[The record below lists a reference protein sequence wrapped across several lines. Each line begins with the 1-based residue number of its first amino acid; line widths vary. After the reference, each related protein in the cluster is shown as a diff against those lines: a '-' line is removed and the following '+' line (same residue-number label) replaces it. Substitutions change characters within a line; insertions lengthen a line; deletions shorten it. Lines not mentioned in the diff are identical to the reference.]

1 MSVYILR
8 RLLASVPVIFM
19 VGVITFSILHIAPG
33 DPAVLMAGEEATPED
48 VEKMRKALGFDRPF
62 YVQFGVWVGNLLRG
76 DLGTSI
82 FSKHSIAS
90 LMAPRLQPTL
100 SLGLIAIVLSGLIGV
115 PMGVLA
121 ATYAGR
127 FTDRACMI
135 FAVLGFSVPVFWL
148 GFIFIWVFAVEIRIF
163 PAVGFV
169 PISEGILPF
178 LRSLTLPALANA
190 IPFSAL
196 VARMTRSTMIEVLQE
211 DYIRTARAKG
221 LASFVVTMR
230 HAPPQRVHPHRNG
243 DWAGVRGAGERRGG
257 HRNRVR
263 HSRPRQAAG
272 GRRRPPRLPNRP
284 SDADGDGGGVRVR
297 KPDNRRVLRIPRP
310 AHPILGRVDTKKL
323 TQWREGAKGAKSWIN
338 GECWREIGS
347 GGLII
352 VLSSLMSTHPNSNN
366 G

>member
-62 YVQFGVWVGNLLRG
+62 YVQFGVWIGNLLRG

-115 PMGVLA
+115 PMGIIA

-127 FTDRACMI
+127 FIDRACMI

-221 LASFVVTMR
+221 LAGFVVTMR
-230 HAPPQRVHPHRNG
+230 HALRNASIPIVTVIG
-243 DWAGVRGAGERRGG
+243 LVFAALVSGAVVTET
-257 HRNRVR
+257 VF
-263 HSRPRQAAG
+263 A
-272 GRRRPPRLPNRP
+272 
-284 SDADGDGGGVRVR
+284 
-297 KPDNRRVLRIPRP
+297 IPG
-310 AHPILGRVDTKKL
+310 LGRLLVDGVV
-323 TQWREGAKGAKSWIN
+323 R
-338 GECWREIGS
+338 RDYP
-347 GGLII
+347 I
-352 VLSSLMSTHPNSNN
+352 VQAMLMVTAVAYVFVNLVIDVFYAYLDPRIRY
-366 G
+366 